1 MTIKTKFDIGQTVV
15 TLIDDSAR
23 TLKIASVYI
32 GSDETV
38 HYGLIVGEDSRQ
50 TEFKPEHKVFE
61 SKQDL
66 IDKLLKDE

>member
-15 TLIDDSAR
+15 TLIDDSVR

-32 GSDETV
+32 SSDETV
-38 HYGLIVGEDSRQ
+38 HYGLIAGEDSRQ
-50 TEFKPEHKVFE
+50 AEFKPEHKVFE